1 MILNA
6 LDGIPLPIYGDGQN
20 VRDWLHVEDH
30 CRALELV
37 LTSGRIGEV
46 YNIGGNCEK
55 TNLEMVEQICRT
67 VEELATEVAGQSL
80 TELITFV
87 PDRPGHD
94 RRYAIDSSKIESELG
109 FQPQHNLESGLQN
122 TVQWYLDHTDWI
134 EGIRSGGYRGQRLG
148 LGRTEGNEE

>member
-1 MILNA
+1 
-6 LDGIPLPIYGDGQN
+6 
-20 VRDWLHVEDH
+20 
-30 CRALELV
+30 
-37 LTSGRIGEV
+37 
-46 YNIGGNCEK
+46 
-55 TNLEMVEQICRT
+55 MVEQICRT

-109 FQPQHNLESGLQN
+109 FQPQHDLESGLKN
-122 TVQWYLDHTDWI
+122 TVQWYLDHVDWI

-148 LGRTEGNEE
+148 LGRTEGTEE